1 MTDVLLAAADHP
13 WAHRLAEALREAGLS
28 PEVVPEGRPTLLGI
42 QNALVVVA
50 DVEEEYFSD
59 AQALS
64 ATLPADARPRILAS
78 GPAAALPVGG
88 ARNWVDSGVSLAAQA
103 ARVASVVG
111 EVRAERAN
119 RASIEDVRLRGARQ
133 AALQAIT
140 ARMSATLVLSE
151 ALQVFVEGVREALG
165 LRATAAVLVQ
175 PDVEGIKVVAES
187 PFGAGARGMLEGPL
201 QCLERAAQSASS
213 PPAFYCLWPSDG
225 VASIPILVEN
235 RSVGAILIVSETDE
249 PVDEAGGE
257 SPGRAPLDVS
267 VNALAELVPHVGNA
281 VRNAHLFTDV
291 QVRSAQM
298 SALYAVGRTISA
310 MHELEGLLRAIV
322 ESAAVITGA
331 HRCSL
336 MLLDEGEAVL
346 RIRAAR
352 GVPEWIQ
359 NTAVARLGEG
369 VAGYVAEMG
378 EPLLIEDIR
387 RDPRFDPRIES
398 RYYGNHSLLSVPLIV
413 QGATRGVLNM
423 NDKESGR
430 PFTQTD
436 LELAVL
442 LASQAAVA
450 IDNAYL
456 YEQLRMLAATDSLTR
471 LYNHRHFM
479 TRLDAAVKH
488 ARRHGRPLSILMM
501 DLDHFKRVNDTY
513 GHQQGDRVLQAFSS
527 ILKRTSREEDTLAR
541 YGGEEFA
548 AILPDTNLHG
558 AMRLS
563 ERIRNRLRD
572 LEFEHTSGGFHVTV
586 SIGAAEL
593 TDSVRGAE
601 DFSAFADEALYQ
613 AKEAGRDRVVARD
626 PERGFI
632 SDVVAG
638 SA

>member
-1 MTDVLLAAADHP
+1 MTDVLLALADQQQ
-13 WAHRLAEALREAGLS
+13 ARRLAEALREAGIVVEQLS
-28 PEVVPEGRPTLLGI
+28 AGRPSI
-42 QNALVVVA
+42 QYLESALVVVA
-50 DVEEEYFSD
+50 DVEEEYHSD

-64 ATLPADARPRILAS
+64 ATLEADARPRILAA
-78 GPAAALPVGG
+78 GPATALPVGG
-88 ARNWVDSGVSLAAQA
+88 ARNWVDSGLSLAAQA
-103 ARVASVVG
+103 ALIASTIG
-111 EVRAERAN
+111 EVRAERSG
-119 RASIEDVRLRGARQ
+119 RASIEDVRVRADRQ

-151 ALQVFVEGVREALG
+151 ALQVFVEGVRTALG

-175 PDVEGIKVVAES
+175 PEIEGIKVVAES
-187 PFGAGARGMLEGPL
+187 PYGAGARGLLEHPL

-213 PPAFYCLWPSDG
+213 PPAFYCLWPNEG
-225 VASIPILVEN
+225 VASIPILVDN
-235 RSVGAILIVSETDE
+235 RSVGAVLIIAETE
-249 PVDEAGGE
+249 PEEGE
-257 SPGRAPLDVS
+257 GPAHERAPLDLAVS
-267 VNALAELVPHVGNA
+267 ALSELVPHVGNA

-331 HRCSL
+331 KRCSL

-346 RIRAAR
+346 RIRAAK
-352 GVPEWIQ
+352 GIPEWIQ

-369 VAGYVAEMG
+369 VSGYVAEMG

-398 RYYGNHSLLSVPLIV
+398 RYYGNHSLLSIPLIV

-442 LASQAAVA
+442 LSSQAAVA

-479 TRLDAAVKH
+479 TRLDAAIKH
-488 ARRHGRPLSILMM
+488 GRRHGRPLSILMM

-513 GHQQGDRVLQAFSS
+513 GHQQGDRVLQAFAS
-527 ILKRTSREEDTLAR
+527 ILKRTAREEDTLAR

-548 AILPDTNLHG
+548 AILPDTSLRG
-558 AMRLS
+558 AMRLG
-563 ERIRNRLRD
+563 ERIRNRVRD
-572 LEFEHTSGGFHVTV
+572 LEFEHSGGSFHVTV
-586 SIGAAEL
+586 SVGAAEL
-593 TDSVRGAE
+593 SDGVRAAE
-601 DFSAFADEALYQ
+601 DFAAFADEALYR

-626 PERGFI
+626 PERGFV
-632 SDVVAG
+632 SDVAQG